1 MMQDLTYGME
11 GYPVSLI
18 QYALQRAGMDVG
30 HLDGIFG
37 RRTAKALLRFQR
49 EQGLAADG
57 IAGKLTW
64 AALYPYISGYILHR
78 IVNGDTFYQLA
89 KRYGTTVSAIQTAN
103 PGLAPEALPMGKII
117 TVPLG
122 LPVVTGS
129 IPYSYLLTCLMLKGL
144 VMRYPFLTMGEI
156 GRSVMGRPIQA
167 ISMGSGVI
175 SVGYNAAHH
184 ANEWITVPVL
194 LRFLEEYAAAYA
206 AGGSVGGASAR
217 TLYETATLRMVPL
230 VNPDG
235 VDLVTG
241 ALDPWDSFY
250 AQASALAAHYPDIPF
265 PSGWKSNISG
275 VDLNLQYPA
284 GWDVARRI
292 KFSQGYTRPGPR
304 DYVGCEPLITPEN
317 RAMAQWTRDN
327 DFALTLSY
335 HTQGRTIYW
344 QYDDILVPEAGAIG
358 EQMSRS
364 SGYALES
371 TPYASGHAG
380 YKDWFIQDW
389 RRPGFTIEAGIGEN
403 PLPLSQFETIYAENL
418 PILVRGIIASP

>member
-1 MMQDLTYGME
+1 MQDLTYGME
-11 GYPVSLI
+11 GYPVLLL

-30 HLDGIFG
+30 NLDGIFG

-64 AALYPYISGYILHR
+64 AALYPYISGYTLHR
-78 IVNGDTFYQLA
+78 TVNGDTFYQLA
-89 KRYGTTVSAIQTAN
+89 KGYGTTVSAIQTAN
-103 PGLAPEALPMGKII
+103 PTLDPASLPIGEII

-122 LPVVTGS
+122 LPVVTGR
-129 IPYSYLLTCLMLKGL
+129 IPYSHLLTCLMLKGL
-144 VMRYPFLTMGEI
+144 VMRYPFLTMREI
-156 GRSVMGRPIQA
+156 GRSVIGRPILA
-167 ISMGSGVI
+167 ISMGSGPK

-206 AGGSVGGASAR
+206 AGGSVGDVSAR

-241 ALDPWDSFY
+241 ALDPQDSFY
-250 AQASALAAHYPDIPF
+250 AQASALAAHYPDIPC

-284 GWDVARRI
+284 GWDIARRI

-304 DYVGCEPLITPEN
+304 DYVGSEPLITPEN

-344 QYDDILVPEAGAIG
+344 QYDDIVVPEARAIG
-358 EQMSRS
+358 EQMSHS

-380 YKDWFIQDW
+380 YKDWIIQDW

-403 PLPLSQFETIYAENL
+403 PLPLSQFETIYGENL
-418 PILVRGIIASP
+418 PILVQGIIVSP